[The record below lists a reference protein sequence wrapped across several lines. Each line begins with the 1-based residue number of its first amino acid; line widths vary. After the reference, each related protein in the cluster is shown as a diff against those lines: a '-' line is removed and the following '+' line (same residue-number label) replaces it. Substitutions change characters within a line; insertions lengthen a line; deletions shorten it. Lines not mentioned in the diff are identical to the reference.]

1 MRRIKLFA
9 CLAIMTT
16 LVLGTTVPA
25 FSIDSDGGSTVQE
38 FIDDYA
44 NSGGNPEYAD
54 ARRAEAERFVQ
65 NYYADAAIEEQKYN
79 AEHGISSSPVPAA
92 PAPSQPVAT
101 PTPVITPNQAAQIQT
116 AQQKALAANPG
127 ADPATIYLQTL
138 QANGYTLD
146 ATGKIVKLP

>member
-25 FSIDSDGGSTVQE
+25 FSFRVEEFVEEAVNSAGPGGE
-38 FIDDYA
+38 
-44 NSGGNPEYAD
+44 EYS
-54 ARRAEAERFVQ
+54 RREAEKFVQ
-65 NYYADAAIEEQKYN
+65 NYYANAAIEEQKYN
-79 AEHGISSSPVPAA
+79 AAHGISSSPAPAA
-92 PAPSQPVAT
+92 PAPSQPAVVA

-116 AQQKALAANPG
+116 AQQKALAANPT
-127 ADPATIYLQTL
+127 ADPAAIYLQTL
-138 QANGYTLD
+138 QANGFTID